1 MGSNFGL
8 AIFFLFFSPKWEKK
22 GVLACPNFSEC
33 TARVKLELTDIRLA
47 AADQAYKARAKA
59 EGVTKTPS
67 QRMKMP
73 PSGGVNSATE
83 STRGPSS
90 LFILSE
96 RNILRRT
103 TKFLIEWPPFECKYK
118 ISINSFYF

>member
-1 MGSNFGL
+1 MQQV
-8 AIFFLFFSPKWEKK
+8 AFL
-22 GVLACPNFSEC
+22 
-33 TARVKLELTDIRLA
+33 LTFRLA

-59 EGVTKTPS
+59 EGSAAKTPA

-73 PSGGVNSATE
+73 PVGGMNSGTE
-83 STRGPSS
+83 TTKGPSS

-103 TKFLIEWPPFECKYK
+103 TKFLIEWPPFECK
-118 ISINSFYF
+118 